1 MPIQDR
7 EARMKFLVIAA
18 ALVISTSAL
27 AKNGGGSSG
36 HSGSSGPG
44 MSMSHP
50 ASGMNRPGV
59 RRGDMRGGG
68 RRHFYRG
75 RWWDYGV
82 GPCWRPTAAGY
93 IWICG

>member
-1 MPIQDR
+1 
-7 EARMKFLVIAA
+7 MKFLVVAA
-18 ALVISTSAL
+18 ALAAIAISTSAL
-27 AKNGGGSSG
+27 AKNGGGGSG
-36 HSGSSGPG
+36 RSGPG
-44 MSMSHP
+44 MSMSHSGSG
-50 ASGMNRPGV
+50 SGMNRPAAV

-82 GPCWRPTAAGY
+82 GPCWRPTPRGY

>member
-1 MPIQDR
+1 
-7 EARMKFLVIAA
+7 MKLLVVAAALA

-27 AKNGGGSSG
+27 AKNGGGPSG
-36 HSGSSGPG
+36 HSGPG

-50 ASGMNRPGV
+50 GSGMNRSPGV
-59 RRGDMRGGG
+59 RRGDMRGRGGG
-68 RRHFYRG
+68 RRHFYHG

-82 GPCWRPTAAGY
+82 GPCWRPTPRGY

>member
-1 MPIQDR
+1 
-7 EARMKFLVIAA
+7 MKLLVVAAALA

-27 AKNGGGSSG
+27 AKNGGGGSG
-36 HSGSSGPG
+36 HSGPG
-44 MSMSHP
+44 MSMSHSGTGP
-50 ASGMNRPGV
+50 GSGMNRSPGV

-82 GPCWRPTAAGY
+82 GPCWRPTPRGY

>member
-1 MPIQDR
+1 
-7 EARMKFLVIAA
+7 MKFLVVAA
-18 ALVISTSAL
+18 ALAAIAISTSAL
-27 AKNGGGSSG
+27 AKNGGGGSG
-36 HSGSSGPG
+36 RSGPG
-44 MSMSHP
+44 MSMSHSGSG
-50 ASGMNRPGV
+50 SGMNRPAVV

-82 GPCWRPTAAGY
+82 GPCWRPTPRGY